1 MTTIPEQHPQP
12 KEKKQGR
19 SLLEHTMLIPGAV
32 IAGGLLVLATGF
44 GIYSFFAS
52 KKKQQ
57 KTKSTKL
64 DS

>member
-1 MTTIPEQHPQP
+1 MTTISKQQPQP

-19 SLLEHTMLIPGAV
+19 SLLEHTMFIPGAV
-32 IAGGLLVLATGF
+32 IAGGLLVIATGF

-52 KKKQQ
+52 KKKQ

>member
-1 MTTIPEQHPQP
+1 MTTISEQHPQP

-19 SLLEHTMLIPGAV
+19 SLLEHTMFIPGAI
-32 IAGGLLVLATGF
+32 IAGGLLVIATGF

-52 KKKQQ
+52 RNKQQ
-57 KTKSTKL
+57 KTKSSKL

>member
-1 MTTIPEQHPQP
+1 MTIVPEQKPQP

-19 SLLEHTMLIPGAV
+19 SLLEHTMFIPGAV
-32 IAGGLLVLATGF
+32 IAGGLLIIATGF

-52 KKKQQ
+52 KKKHQ
-57 KTKSTKL
+57 KAKSTKL